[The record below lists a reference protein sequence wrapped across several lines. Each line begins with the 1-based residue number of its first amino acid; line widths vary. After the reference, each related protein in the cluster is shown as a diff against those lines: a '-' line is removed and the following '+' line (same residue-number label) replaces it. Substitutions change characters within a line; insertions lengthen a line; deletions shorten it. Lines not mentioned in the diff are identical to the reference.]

1 MRVQQVAPP
10 QVPHKH
16 EIIPIHASDVGAY
29 LRCRRY
35 WDWSSPTRTNLRHRV
50 DIFGVNP
57 KLWFGTGIHYALEKY
72 YNPALKRDPVE
83 TWTTW
88 YELQWNGGIVSE
100 SDLEY
105 TYDLKPVRQAPVPIP
120 LSEAAE
126 MSEELLEHHFM
137 NPKNTN
143 VLYRVRG
150 LRDLLPTQA
159 DEEFEGYRQ
168 LGIGMMNFYKDYA
181 KRNDEFEV
189 VAAESQFS
197 IPLGFESKDLRED
210 SPNYGSMLEVHA
222 RGKRDAIVFYF
233 ESGRYAIIDHK
244 TAETIGDTYFKKL
257 DRDPQ
262 ISTYLWASQK
272 EAEIHDLPWKN
283 IQDATLQALRKGY
296 PLPPTILKNGWQPS
310 ISKTNES
317 TTAELFEEYV
327 RSNDLVKWFEEN
339 EAAQTYYTYLVAMG
353 DEQFIQREPTRRN
366 KYEIATQDAKMKMI
380 AREMLN
386 EPNIYA
392 NQSGDWLCLNC
403 QFRAPCLAADD
414 GSDWQGMLADG
425 YESNRD
431 R

>member
-1 MRVQQVAPP
+1 MAIQHVAPP

-16 EIIPIHASDVGAY
+16 DIIPIHASDVGAY

-88 YELQWNGGIVSE
+88 YELQWNGGVVRIE
-100 SDLEY
+100 DLEY
-105 TYDLKPVRQAPVPIP
+105 TYDLNPI
-120 LSEAAE
+120 
-126 MSEELLEHHFM
+126 ELHDPNIDSYM
-137 NPKNTN
+137 
-143 VLYRVRG
+143 YRVRG

-168 LGIGMMNFYKDYA
+168 LGIGMMEFYKDYA

-222 RGKRDAIVFYF
+222 RGKRDAIIFYF

-244 TAETIGDTYFKKL
+244 TAESIGETYFKKL

-283 IQDATLQALRKGY
+283 IQDATLQALRKAH

-310 ISKTNES
+310 ISKTSES
-317 TTAELFEEYV
+317 TTAELFEKHV
-327 RSNDLVKWFEEN
+327 RDNDLVKWFEEN
-339 EAAQTYYTYLVAMG
+339 EAAQSYYTYLLAMG

-366 KYEIATQDAKMKMI
+366 KYEIQAQDAKIKMI

-392 NQSGDWLCLNC
+392 NQSGDWLCLQC

-425 YESNRD
+425 YELNRD